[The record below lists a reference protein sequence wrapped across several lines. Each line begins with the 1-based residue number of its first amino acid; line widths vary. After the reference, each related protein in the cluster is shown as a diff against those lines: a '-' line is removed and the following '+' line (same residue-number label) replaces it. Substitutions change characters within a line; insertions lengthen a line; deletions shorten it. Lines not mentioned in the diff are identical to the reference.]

1 MVRYQLQWRMKK
13 ESREFY
19 NHFAYKTIICPHRD
33 LDFTLDNVQVEVVP
47 EPATMGLVGLFGG
60 MIALLRRFH
69 VC

>member
-1 MVRYQLQWRMKK
+1 V
-13 ESREFY
+13 S
-19 NHFAYKTIICPHRD
+19 AHRD